1 MPSLKFK
8 NPVTG
13 QWQKVNV
20 GGSYDVNLASHI
32 NNKNNPHG
40 VTPAKIGAAPAIK
53 YGTTDVTAGSASSYA
68 EGTLYVV
75 IE

>member
-1 MPSLKFK
+1 MPALKFR
-8 NPVTG
+8 NPETG
-13 QWQKVNV
+13 EWQKVNV
-20 GGSYDVNLASHI
+20 GNSYDVNLANHV

-40 VTPAKIGAAPAIK
+40 VTPAKIGAAPEIK
-53 YGTTDVTAGSASSYA
+53 YGTTDVTAGSESSYP